1 LDPDDGTWTCT
12 ETKNKADAVTALALG
27 KFAGK
32 SAIAASATGASL
44 KVREPEAA
52 LY

>member
-1 LDPDDGTWTCT
+1 MDPDDGTWTCT
-12 ETKNKADAVTALALG
+12 ETHDGTQATTLALG

-32 SAIAASATGASL
+32 SAIAANAAGASL